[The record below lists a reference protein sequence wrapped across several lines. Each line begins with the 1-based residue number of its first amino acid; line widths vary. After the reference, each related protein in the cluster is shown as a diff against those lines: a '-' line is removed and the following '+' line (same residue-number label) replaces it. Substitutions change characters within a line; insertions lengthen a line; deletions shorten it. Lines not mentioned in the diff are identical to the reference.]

1 MGEAA
6 LAVAPEVAM
15 FGGEAAA
22 SGVALGAEG
31 AGLFGGLGSFF
42 SGGSSLATY
51 ASVGGLA
58 LQGASSVLKGEG
70 AKASGEAQAAQYAA
84 EASKARATAAS
95 TAASDNFQADRA
107 DRAAEFGRIQADLT
121 DTQYR
126 DELTKTLGNIDV
138 IRSAAHISPLSP
150 TTAAIEDRQRELSQ
164 RQSGAAALTARAQD
178 TEYTQNAQF
187 LRAAAA
193 NALGVGNTSAN
204 YSASLGD
211 YAKELGGF
219 NATAYD
225 IDAAA
230 KIAGGLSKAFA

>member
-6 LAVAPEVAM
+6 ALAPEVTT
-15 FGGEAAA
+15 FGADAAA
-22 SGVALGAEG
+22 SGISVGAESG
-31 AGLFGGLGSFF
+31 GLFSGIGDFF
-42 SGGSSLATY
+42 TGGSSLATY

-70 AKASGEAQAAQYAA
+70 AKASGEAQAAQFAA

-95 TAASDNFQADRA
+95 TAASDTFQADRA
-107 DRAAEFGRIQADLT
+107 DRAAAFGKVQADLT

-138 IRSAAHISPLSP
+138 IRAAAHISPLSP
-150 TTAAIEDRQRELSQ
+150 TTAAVEDRQRELSGRQ
-164 RQSGAAALTARAQD
+164 RGAAAFTARAQD
-178 TEYTQNAQF
+178 TEYTQNATF

-211 YAKELGGF
+211 YAKSLGGF
-219 NATAYD
+219 NAAAYD

-230 KIAGGLSKAFA
+230 KIAGGLAKATA